1 MFLFEKKNGVLDFKW
16 GFVFF
21 FFLGYLKFHH
31 VHQVLILSC
40 TSESVWMHFNNWS
53 SKTLTPE
60 YLILQVYDAKEYA
73 FFTNMSGNTS
83 DGL

>member
-1 MFLFEKKNGVLDFKW
+1 
-16 GFVFF
+16 
-21 FFLGYLKFHH
+21 
-31 VHQVLILSC
+31 
-40 TSESVWMHFNNWS
+40 MHFNNWS